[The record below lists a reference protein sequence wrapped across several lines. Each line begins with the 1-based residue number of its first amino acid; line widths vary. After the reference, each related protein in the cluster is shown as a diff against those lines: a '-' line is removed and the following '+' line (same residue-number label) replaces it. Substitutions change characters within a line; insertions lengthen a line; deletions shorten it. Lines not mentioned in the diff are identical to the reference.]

1 MNISGPTDGLVKLLK
16 NLLHKPEKEATTRQS
31 GSTAF
36 FLLKRRIVMD
46 FLSSTFFFIIAI
58 FILVTAHEL
67 GHFLTAKLFGMRV
80 DKFYIGFDFYNLKF
94 WKKKIGETEYGLGV
108 FPLGGYV
115 KIAGMVDESLDTNFQ
130 SSEMHPW
137 EFRAKPVWQRLI
149 VLAGG
154 VTMNLILA
162 SVIFMG
168 ITLVLGEPRTSVKN
182 PAFVEKGSVFEI
194 MGMKTGDQL
203 LLANGKSIASWEE
216 ALDPELLTSKSISYT
231 ILRDGKSITFD
242 APSNIMSKIN
252 DKQSFGIRPTVPPVI
267 DEALPKQPARKA
279 GIKSGG
285 LITAIDGNPVSDWTE
300 VVGIISAHAA
310 KPITITWKYLE
321 PVSGRK
327 ITAEDLRIEGKT
339 FITTVVPSNAGKIG
353 ISLKQTIATERK
365 KLGVGGAILSGIGQ
379 TWKMSVMTVQGFV
392 KIFTGQ
398 EDFRKSVG
406 GPIKIAK
413 IASQS
418 AEQGPVS
425 FLYFLSMLSISLAII
440 NILPVPA
447 LDGGQFVLNAV
458 EGLIR
463 REIPFELKMRIQQV
477 GMALLLALFAY
488 VLINDI
494 FNV

>member
-1 MNISGPTDGLVKLLK
+1 ML
-16 NLLHKPEKEATTRQS
+16 
-31 GSTAF
+31 F
-36 FLLKRRIVMD
+36 FLKRRIVMD
-46 FLSSTFFFIIAI
+46 FLSSTFFFIVAI

-80 DKFYIGFDFYNLKF
+80 DKFYIGFDFYNLRF

-115 KIAGMVDESLDTNFQ
+115 KIAGMVDESLDTDYQ
-130 SSEMHPW
+130 SSELQPW

-162 SVIFMG
+162 AVIFIG
-168 ITLVLGEPRTSVKN
+168 ITLVLGEPRTSVNN
-182 PAFVEKGSVFEI
+182 PAFVENGSVFAT
-194 MGMKTGDQL
+194 MGMKTGDRL
-203 LLANGKSIASWEE
+203 LLANGKQLKSWEE
-216 ALDPELLTSKSISYT
+216 ALDPELFTAKSLNYT
-231 ILRDGKSITFD
+231 ILRDGKSIILY
-242 APSNIMSKIN
+242 APSNIMTKIN
-252 DKQSFGIRPTVPPVI
+252 DSRSLGIRPTVPPVI
-267 DEALPKQPARKA
+267 DEVLAKQPARQA

-285 LITAIDGNPVSDWTE
+285 LITAINGTPVADWTE

-310 KPITITWKYLE
+310 KPIIITWQYLE
-321 PVSGRK
+321 PVAGSK
-327 ITAEDLRIEGKT
+327 ITAEDLRAKGKT
-339 FITTVVPSNAGKIG
+339 FVTTVVPSNAGKIG
-353 ISLKQTIATERK
+353 ISLKQTIATERR
-365 KLGVGGAILSGIGQ
+365 KLGFGGAIVSGVGQ
-379 TWKMSVMTVQGFV
+379 TWKMSAMTVQGFA

-447 LDGGQFVLNAV
+447 LDGGQFLLNAV
-458 EGLIR
+458 EGVIR
-463 REIPFELKMRIQQV
+463 REIPFEIKMRIQQV

-488 VLINDI
+488 ILINDI
-494 FNV
+494 FNL